1 MAISKDFIVKNGIK
15 IQGVG
20 SVASTST
27 STGALVVN
35 GGAGFNGD
43 IYAKKMYSNGAE
55 VITTSTLDVF
65 NGIVQSIT
73 GGADISVTTST
84 GDIVISNTSTLETV
98 TGRGSSSTHA
108 ITISNATAS
117 TTSTEGALVVT
128 GGLGVGGSINA
139 GNVYDNANRVLTT
152 VSPIGG
158 TAITISSLSTS
169 NGNTTFTIN
178 NAGVVN
184 LSGSQY
190 LGVSA
195 ATGTITLENN
205 GVQSLTAGT
214 ETTVTASTGSNIA
227 VNVTSTLQNVT
238 SRGATTDRAIS
249 ITNATQSTTST
260 DGALTVSGG
269 VGITKNLTVGG
280 RLDVWGDTT
289 FARPVT
295 FNGTA
300 TFVNSTNTVYTDNIL
315 ELHTPP
321 GGIGAQWG
329 SNDGKDIG
337 LRFHYYDVANSTD
350 TSAALVLAHDT
361 QMLEFYSAGA
371 EDLGGVFT
379 GATYGGFK
387 TGAIYAKNTSNA
399 TTSTF
404 NSSGGALQVA
414 GGASIS
420 KDLWIGGIAYVG
432 GSPVVTQASAGGSGV
447 GSITA
452 GTGIAVS
459 GNTGAITIT
468 NVGVTQLT
476 GGTDITVSTSTGSV
490 TINDAST
497 FDSVTGRGATSTHVI
512 SITNA
517 TASSNTTS
525 GALVVTGGVGVGEDV
540 YVGGKV
546 VTTEVSSDSTLL
558 VAAGGTTNPITF
570 RTNGN
575 DLVLTAAGQLRL
587 PSIAQIFGGSFD
599 GSQIELAGDTLVKSL
614 RNSVVKIQTGIDG
627 SVANSWT
634 FSGNTLTAPGNI
646 TAPTVYV
653 TATIAA
659 TTVTSGALQVGGG
672 TGIDGSLYARDIY
685 SNGIRVATTD
695 MVSGTRVTSIV
706 AGTDISITTSTG
718 AVTIN
723 DTSTLQSVTGRGATT
738 TNAVSITNSTQS
750 TGTASGA
757 LTVIGGAGLG
767 GNLNVGGTISVGGA
781 AQASAFTS
789 ISTNTAALLSLDSY
803 SATAY
808 RTAKYV
814 VQVVDGTLVQATEL
828 LVFHNGT
835 DAYIIQYGIGYS
847 VSEMGTWDADLTG
860 GIVTL
865 QFTPNFNP
873 TALTV
878 KTMRTAITA

>member
-15 IQGVG
+15 IQGIG

-27 STGALVVN
+27 GTGALVVN

-43 IYAKKMYSNGAE
+43 IYAKKIYSNGAE

-108 ITISNATAS
+108 ITITNATAS
-117 TTSTEGALVVT
+117 TTSTDGALVVT

-238 SRGATTDRAIS
+238 SRGATTDQVIH
-249 ITNATQSTTST
+249 ITNTTQTTTST
-260 DGALTVSGG
+260 DGALVVDGG
-269 VGITKNLTVGG
+269 VGVAKNLTVGG
-280 RLDVWGDTT
+280 RLDVWGPTT
-289 FARPVT
+289 FASPVT

-337 LRFHYYDVANSTD
+337 LRFHYYNVANSTD
-350 TSAALVLAHDT
+350 TNAALVLAHDT

-387 TGAIYAKNTSNA
+387 TGAIYAENTGNA

-420 KDLWIGGIAYVG
+420 KDLWVGGSAYVG

-452 GTGIAVS
+452 GIGIAVS
-459 GNTGAITIT
+459 GNTGAVTISNT
-468 NVGVTQLT
+468 GVLSLT

-517 TASSNTTS
+517 TASADTTS
-525 GALVVTGGVGVGEDV
+525 GALIVAGGVGVGGALN
-540 YVGGKV
+540 VGGTV
-546 VTTEVSSDSTLL
+546 YTTAVN
-558 VAAGGTTNPITF
+558 AGSNA
-570 RTNGN
+570 
-575 DLVLTAAGQLRL
+575 LVLTANSYLVRL
-587 PSIAQIFGGSFD
+587 NTDGKIEIPNSIAAGPYGANQLDLSSSASLTALRSIGGPSGGVLIRTGTDTVATNVWQFGY
-599 GSQIELAGDTLVKSL
+599 
-614 RNSVVKIQTGIDG
+614 TG
-627 SVANSWT
+627 N
-634 FSGNTLTAPGNI
+634 LTAPGNI

-653 TATIAA
+653 TATTAA
-659 TTVTSGALQVGGG
+659 NTVTSGALQVSGG

-695 MVSGTRVTSIV
+695 MIAATNVTSII
-706 AGTDISITTSTG
+706 AGTDISVSTSTG
-718 AVTIN
+718 DVTVN

>member
-15 IQGVG
+15 IQGTG

-98 TGRGSSSTHA
+98 TGRGASSTHA

-139 GNVYDNANRVLTT
+139 GNVYDNANRVLTAVNPT
-152 VSPIGG
+152 GG
-158 TAITISSLSTS
+158 TAISISSLSTS
-169 NGNTTFTIN
+169 S
-178 NAGVVN
+178 GVVSFTVN
-184 LSGSQY
+184 NTGVTSLAGSTY

-249 ITNATQSTTST
+249 ITNTTQSTTST

-269 VGITKNLTVGG
+269 VGIAKNVTVGG
-280 RLDVWGDTT
+280 TLSVWGPTT
-289 FARPVT
+289 FASPVT

-300 TFVNSTNTVYTDNIL
+300 TYVNSTNTVYTDNIL
-315 ELHTPP
+315 ELHVPP
-321 GGIGAQWG
+321 GGVSSQWAG
-329 SNDGKDIG
+329 NDGKDIG
-337 LRFHYYDVANSTD
+337 LRFHYYSTVNSTD
-350 TSAALVLAHDT
+350 TNAALVLAHDT
-361 QMLEFYSAGA
+361 QMLEFYSEGA

-379 GATYGGFK
+379 GTTYGGFR
-387 TGAIYAKNTSNA
+387 TGEIYAENTGNA

-404 NSSGGALQVA
+404 GSSGGALQVA
-414 GGASIS
+414 GGASIA
-420 KDLWIGGIAYVG
+420 KDLQIGGALYVG
-432 GSPVVTQASAGGSGV
+432 GSQVVTQASQGGSGV

-452 GTGIAVS
+452 GSGISVS
-459 GNTGAITIT
+459 SSTGAITISNT
-468 NVGVTQLT
+468 GVLSLT
-476 GGTDITVSTSTGSV
+476 GGTDITVSTSTGNI

-497 FDSVTGRGATSTHVI
+497 LQTVTGRGATSTNAITI
-512 SITNA
+512 SNA
-517 TASSNTTS
+517 TASSDTTS
-525 GALVVTGGVGVGEDV
+525 GALVVTGGVGVGGALN
-540 YVGGKV
+540 VGGTV
-546 VTTEVSSDSTLL
+546 YTPTVDAGTNALL
-558 VAAGGTTNPITF
+558 LYA
-570 RTNGN
+570 NGN
-575 DLVLTAAGQLRL
+575 YIRLNASGTIDIPGSIGSGPYRSNTLDLSVNAVLTATREIGGANGGVILATGTGTVATNFWQ
-587 PSIAQIFGGSFD
+587 FGYT
-599 GSQIELAGDTLVKSL
+599 GD
-614 RNSVVKIQTGIDG
+614 
-627 SVANSWT
+627 
-634 FSGNTLTAPGNI
+634 LTAPGNI
-646 TAPTVYV
+646 TAPTVSV
-653 TATIAA
+653 TATTAA
-659 TTVTSGALQVGGG
+659 TTVTSGALQVSGG

-738 TNAVSITNSTQS
+738 TNAVSITNATES
-750 TGTASGA
+750 TGTATGA
-757 LTVIGGAGLG
+757 LTVVGGVGVG
-767 GNLNVGGTISVGGA
+767 GDVNVGGAISVGSA

-803 SATAY
+803 SATSY

-847 VSEMGTWDADLTG
+847 DSEMGTWDADLTG

-865 QFTPNFNP
+865 QFTPNYNP